1 MSRRWNRVIARVGLE
16 RGPWT
21 LTLSPWWRLPD
32 AADGDDN
39 PGIQSFIGRGELVL
53 TRQLGGHLV
62 SAQLR
67 HSLRSAERSRGSVQL
82 DWSFPISGKL
92 LGHVHWF
99 SGYGESLIDFNHRQN
114 AVGIGISLAEWY

>member
-1 MSRRWNRVIARVGLE
+1 MPGPYAESLGSEWPTRLKEVSANSCRRTPRPKACP
-16 RGPWT
+16 RGPLGGSRCHAST
-21 LTLSPWWRLPD
+21 SL
-32 AADGDDN
+32 
-39 PGIQSFIGRGELVL
+39 
-53 TRQLGGHLV
+53 QLGAWALDVDAQPLV
-62 SAQLR
+62 
-67 HSLRSAERSRGSVQL
+67 LRSAERSRGSVQL